1 MNERDFSNYQTI
13 LERCDDV
20 IAKLERIEYSDKIW
34 KRNRMIRDSILFSL
48 SQIGELI
55 SHFKTGEYEELFP
68 EIPWRRI
75 EKQRDYIS
83 CWYTDMGYE
92 TAWKSAV
99 DDVPAIRKILL
110 SNDEIAHNYD
120 IGRECAE
127 YESGSWAGTL
137 VNLRIGHPSFSK
149 AMEKLG
155 KDLDDTADAMNDERT
170 H

>member
-1 MNERDFSNYQTI
+1 
-13 LERCDDV
+13 
-20 IAKLERIEYSDKIW
+20 
-34 KRNRMIRDSILFSL
+34 MIRDSILFSL

-110 SNDEIAHNYD
+110 SNDEIAQNYD
-120 IGRECAE
+120 IGREGAE

-137 VNLRIGHPSFSK
+137 VNLRIGRPSFSK
-149 AMEKLG
+149 AMKNLV
-155 KDLDDTADAMNDERT
+155 KI
-170 H
+170 